1 MIEILLQRLNVA
13 KTIYHF
19 SLNKNTMPIILDL
32 KSRFQHTLEK
42 SRHISGRF
50 VCRQLTYIV
59 DAEIVRLY
67 RLLEKKIPEI
77 TNRFCIVAIG
87 GYGRMELAPYS
98 DIDLL
103 YLHNGLSDLV
113 LTEVIS
119 SINTFLYDSGKEVGH
134 SCRTIEQCREQL
146 DNINTFYA
154 MLDSRFLTGS
164 EELFFSYENYF
175 LKNLPVDILAQYN
188 QSKINYLHTTV
199 NSDSP
204 LLVSEPD
211 LKNGH
216 LCLRNIQVAYWIE
229 KSTSYIPSLSG
240 LALLPIFTHGEVQ
253 KLENAYDF
261 LLRARVALHAI
272 NGRKVD
278 RLDLT
283 LQPDVAEY
291 MGFGV
296 KTELESVDML
306 MNTLYVHQN
315 EIHSFL
321 GIYLDYKKNQFGQME
336 TLNKTEF
343 FLQRQGNY
351 LYPPK
356 IGKLFSN
363 PESLYAD
370 ILQIFYIS
378 HTLNL
383 SLSPSLISELRFAS
397 YFLQEDFI
405 NSNHAIEFFL
415 RILKESRNIGR
426 ILTSMHR
433 AGILGKFLPEF
444 GECTNFSL
452 FSYHHQYPVDEHTL
466 YILRELDTL
475 LNSTFD
481 DKEVQEV
488 FNECEKIYILAL
500 AIIVHDAGKVKQGDH
515 CQYGAELATAIGERL
530 GLSDEDNDLFKFLV
544 EVHIH
549 MSELTSKRDIN
560 DPELLLD
567 FAHLVGTE
575 SRLKL
580 LYVFT
585 IIDTKSVG
593 PNVLT
598 NWKKAILYSLYKN
611 TLEVLRRPNNSLFVL
626 QINKEQ
632 EILKNYLL
640 QKEKLNESLT
650 NQVLLFA
657 SAMLPNTYLRYNT
670 PRRIIRQFLMHMKC
684 KSNPSEIPEIEY
696 EKEPAYVTVIV
707 YSLEDRYLLSDL
719 TGTVTSEALSVIG
732 MRSYKNSNGF
742 VISQIQI
749 TDSFGGGDIRSE
761 RLDRLTENIR
771 AVINK
776 KINVEDILSSP
787 IEWMNYNTIPAG
799 MVAQKIE
806 FNNLLSADY
815 TILEILLPDSLG
827 LLYRIIKQ
835 ILSFDVQLHFVRV
848 STSADYAYDSFY
860 IKSGMG
866 NKIEDVELLKKME
879 QEIANAASKK
889 IKTENSY
896 IEY

>member
-1 MIEILLQRLNVA
+1 
-13 KTIYHF
+13 
-19 SLNKNTMPIILDL
+19 MPIILDL
-32 KSRFQHTLEK
+32 KSRFQRTLEK
-42 SRHISGRF
+42 SPHISGRF
-50 VCRQLTYIV
+50 ICRQLTYIV

-67 RLLEKKIPEI
+67 SLIEKDYPEI
-77 TNRFCIVAIG
+77 QDRFCIVAIG
-87 GYGRMELAPYS
+87 GYGRMELAPFS

-103 YLHNGLSDLV
+103 YLHNGLSESM
-113 LTEVIS
+113 LTEIIS
-119 SINTFLYDSGKEVGH
+119 KINTFLYDSGKEVGH
-134 SCRTIEQCREQL
+134 SCRTIEECRDNL
-146 DNINTFYA
+146 DNVNTFYA

-164 EELFFSYENYF
+164 ESLFISYETHF
-175 LKNLPVDILAQYN
+175 LKNLPYDLLSHYN
-188 QSKINYLHTTV
+188 HDKINYLQSTV
-199 NSDSP
+199 NSYFP
-204 LLVSEPD
+204 LLVAEPD

-216 LCLRNIQVAYWIE
+216 LGLRNLQAIYWIE
-229 KSTSYIPSLSG
+229 KSTNYIPSLSG
-240 LALLPIFTHGEVQ
+240 LALLPVFTRGEVQ
-253 KLENAYDF
+253 QIESAYDF
-261 LLRARVALHAI
+261 LLRARIALHAI
-272 NGRKVD
+272 QGRKID

-283 LQPDVAEY
+283 EQPRVAEY
-291 MGFGV
+291 MGFGS
-296 KTELESVDML
+296 KTEITSIDKM
-306 MNTLYVHQN
+306 MNTLYTHQN
-315 EIHSFL
+315 EIHSFM
-321 GIYLDYKKNQFGQME
+321 GIYLDYKKNNPNRMF
-336 TLNKTEF
+336 TLEKSEF
-343 FLQRQGNY
+343 FLQHLDDY

-363 PESLYAD
+363 PETLYGD

-378 HTLNL
+378 HKLNLNL
-383 SLSPSLISELRFAS
+383 SSSLTSELRFAS
-397 YFLQEDFI
+397 HFLQEDFKS
-405 NSNHAIEFFL
+405 SNLAIELFL

-433 AGILGKFLPEF
+433 AGILEHFLPEF
-444 GECTNFSL
+444 GACANFSL

-466 YILRELDTL
+466 LILRELDKL
-475 LNSTFD
+475 LNGIFD
-481 DKEVQEV
+481 DNEVQQV
-488 FNECEKIYILAL
+488 FYECDHLYILAL

-530 GLSDEDNDLFKFLV
+530 GLNDEENDLFKFLV

-549 MSELTSKRDIN
+549 MSELTSKRDIS
-560 DPELLLD
+560 DPELLRD

-575 SRLKL
+575 NRLKL

-598 NWKKAILYSLYKN
+598 NWKKSILHTLYKN
-611 TLEVLRRPNNSLFVL
+611 TLELLRNSDNTVLTAKT
-626 QINKEQ
+626 NKAQ
-632 EILKNYLL
+632 DLLRNYLQ
-640 QKEKLNESLT
+640 QKEKLEDSLT
-650 NQVLLFA
+650 NHILKFA
-657 SAMLPNTYLRYNT
+657 EEMIPANTYLRYNT
-670 PRRIIRQFLMHMKC
+670 PRRVLQQFLMHMKC

-696 EKEPAYVTVIV
+696 EKEPAYVTVTV

-732 MRSYKNSNGF
+732 MRSFKNASGF

-749 TDSFGGGDIRSE
+749 TDSFGGGDIKE
-761 RLDRLTENIR
+761 EKLDRLKGNIKG
-771 AVINK
+771 VIDK
-776 KINVEDILSSP
+776 RLNVENLLASP
-787 IEWMNYNTIPAG
+787 IEWVSYNKIPDG

-806 FNNLLSADY
+806 FNNVLSADY

-860 IKSGMG
+860 IKSNAG

-879 QEIANAASKK
+879 QEIANAASQK
-889 IKTENSY
+889 IKTEISY

>member
-1 MIEILLQRLNVA
+1 
-13 KTIYHF
+13 
-19 SLNKNTMPIILDL
+19 MPIILDL
-32 KSRFQHTLEK
+32 KSRFQRTLEK

-50 VCRQLTYIV
+50 ICRQLTYIV
-59 DAEIVRLY
+59 DAEILRLY
-67 RLLEKKIPEI
+67 SSLEKNFPEI
-77 TNRFCIVAIG
+77 KDRFCIVAIG

-103 YLHNGLSDLV
+103 YLHNGLSDSI
-113 LTEVIS
+113 LTEIIS
-119 SINTFLYDSGKEVGH
+119 KINTFLYDSGKEVGH
-134 SCRTIEQCREQL
+134 SCRTIEECREQL
-146 DNINTFYA
+146 DNVNTFYA

-164 EELFFSYENYF
+164 EDLFISYETHF
-175 LKNLPVDILAQYN
+175 LKNLPLDVLEQYN
-188 QSKINYLHTTV
+188 QSKINYLQGTV
-199 NSDSP
+199 NSDFP
-204 LLVSEPD
+204 LLVAEPD

-216 LCLRNIQVAYWIE
+216 LGLRNIQAAYWIE

-240 LALLPIFTHGEVQ
+240 LALLPIFTRGEVQ
-253 KLENAYDF
+253 QVESAYDF
-261 LLRARVALHAI
+261 LLRARVALHALH
-272 NGRKVD
+272 GRKVD

-283 LQPDVAEY
+283 MQPDVAEY
-291 MGFGV
+291 MGFGA
-296 KTELESVDML
+296 KTELESIDKL
-306 MNTLYVHQN
+306 MNTLYTHQN

-321 GIYLDYKKNQFGQME
+321 GIYLDYKKNQSGQMQ
-336 TLNKTEF
+336 TLSKSEF
-343 FLQRQGNY
+343 FLQKLDDY

-363 PESLYAD
+363 PESLYGD

-378 HTLNL
+378 HSLNL
-383 SLSPSLISELRFAS
+383 KLSPSLISELRFAS
-397 YFLQEDFI
+397 NFLQEDFK
-405 NSNHAIEFFL
+405 NSNLAIEIFL
-415 RILKESRNIGR
+415 KILKESTNIGR

-433 AGILGKFLPEF
+433 AGILGNFLPEF
-444 GECTNFSL
+444 GACTNFSL

-466 YILRELDTL
+466 FILRELDIL
-475 LNSTFD
+475 LNRNFD
-481 DKEVQEV
+481 DREVQEV
-488 FNECEKIYILAL
+488 FNECENIYILAL

-530 GLSDEDNDLFKFLV
+530 GLNDEETDLFKFLV

-549 MSELTSKRDIN
+549 MSELTSKRDIS
-560 DPELLLD
+560 DPDLLRD
-567 FAHLVGTE
+567 FAQLVGTE

-585 IIDTKSVG
+585 VIDTKSVG

-598 NWKKAILYSLYKN
+598 NWKKAILYTLYKS
-611 TLEVLRRPNNSLFVL
+611 TLELLKSSGNSSLAT
-626 QINKEQ
+626 NKQQ
-632 EILKNYLL
+632 ELLKNYLL
-640 QKEKLNESLT
+640 QKEKLEEGVT
-650 NQVLLFA
+650 NLVLRFA
-657 SAMLPNTYLRYNT
+657 SEMLPHTYLRYNT
-670 PRRIIRQFLMHMKC
+670 PRRVIQQFLMHMKC
-684 KSNPSEIPEIEY
+684 KTNPSEIPEIEY
-696 EKEPAYVTVIV
+696 EKEPAYVTITV

-732 MRSYKNSNGF
+732 MRSFKNPNGF

-749 TDSFGGGDIRSE
+749 TDSFGGGDIREE
-761 RLDRLTENIR
+761 RLDRLKGNIK
-771 AVINK
+771 AVIEK
-776 KINVEDILSSP
+776 KINVENLLSSP
-787 IEWMNYNTIPAG
+787 IEWVNYNKIPDG

-806 FNNLLSADY
+806 FNNVLSAEY

-860 IKSGMG
+860 IKSSAG

-879 QEIANAASKK
+879 QEIANAASKR
-889 IKTENSY
+889 IKTEISY